1 MPYLKTDRKTTRTA
15 YIEKVK
21 LLLPLN
27 QKAVLRDKNWCN
39 PPIHFFF
46 NYYIYLLNHVVLP
59 QQNLVPLPWHSVLG
73 RLWWELANK
82 I

>member
-1 MPYLKTDRKTTRTA
+1 LKTDRKTTRTA

-39 PPIHFFF
+39 PPIHFFLIIIS
-46 NYYIYLLNHVVLP
+46 IY
-59 QQNLVPLPWHSVLG
+59 
-73 RLWWELANK
+73 
-82 I
+82 